1 MTNATRKAISQTCLA
16 LILAAFHPQPSTAL
30 EQPATTAQPQKDT
43 TDGFD
48 YSFDRLSFEVTK
60 SLGDRPAFVIW
71 LLDESGSV
79 HERRTRV
86 LERLDQIYGS
96 NQRPHSLYSAIAGF
110 GDKTHFLTPDPVSEL
125 ASLKAAA
132 DQLKQDDS
140 GVERVFTAVVDCVE
154 RWKDFI
160 KEHKEL
166 DVSIVLATDEIGDDP
181 EQLEDA
187 VKECRNHGIRI
198 FCLGNA
204 APFGQSKGY
213 VRYVYEDGFR
223 SEIPVDQGPETAIA
237 DVLNLPIWPPHSP
250 EQFRQIS
257 SGFGPWALSRLC
269 NATDGTFFIVED
281 TGKPTF
287 PRATLADY
295 TPDYAPLAEQQKA
308 VSDSPLRKALAS
320 VAKEINTPTDNRG
333 LSPPAFRFR
342 ADSPSSL
349 RSELAV
355 CQKSVAIHFFRVE
368 NAQRALEPSIK
379 EHTALTEKRWQAAFD
394 LAYGRLLFQKARL
407 TELVYVLA
415 RMKMEPADFS
425 MDRSNTWLLL
435 ADDSAKP
442 SLQTKNLV
450 AEGTAYLR
458 RVIAQHPN
466 TPFAYV
472 AEAELKRGVGW
483 KWEESHRVYNEPP
496 ERFVHTLLIQ
506 PKELQRRPINRPR
519 PGF

>member
-43 TDGFD
+43 TDEFD

-287 PRATLADY
+287 PRAPWLITHQTMHRWPNNRRQSATVLSGR
-295 TPDYAPLAEQQKA
+295 LWHQSQ
-308 VSDSPLRKALAS
+308 RKS
-320 VAKEINTPTDNRG
+320 THRQTTEVCPHQ
-333 LSPPAFRFR
+333 RFG
-342 ADSPSSL
+342 
-349 RSELAV
+349 
-355 CQKSVAIHFFRVE
+355 F
-368 NAQRALEPSIK
+368 
-379 EHTALTEKRWQAAFD
+379 ALTVRLHSAANSQSARSRWPSTFS
-394 LAYGRLLFQKARL
+394 GS
-407 TELVYVLA
+407 
-415 RMKMEPADFS
+415 RMHSVP
-425 MDRSNTWLLL
+425 
-435 ADDSAKP
+435 
-442 SLQTKNLV
+442 
-450 AEGTAYLR
+450 
-458 RVIAQHPN
+458 
-466 TPFAYV
+466 
-472 AEAELKRGVGW
+472 
-483 KWEESHRVYNEPP
+483 
-496 ERFVHTLLIQ
+496 
-506 PKELQRRPINRPR
+506 
-519 PGF
+519 